1 MAKGLGVQFII
12 TIPLLPREIIKLT
25 VTISSFFRIL
35 VIRISR
41 FNVTYPNTGK
51 TINRAP
57 DQQAYNHEENCNHT
71 NCRNIVVGMRDQLQ
85 PVL

>member
-12 TIPLLPREIIKLT
+12 TIPLLAREIFKLT

-41 FNVTYPNTGK
+41 LNVTYSTTGK

-57 DQQAYNHEENCNHT
+57 DQLAYNHEENCYHT
-71 NCRNIVVGMRDQLQ
+71 YCRSFVVGMRDQL
-85 PVL
+85 